1 MELIKQNTQSQIIKS
16 LFVIFLGS
24 IILTISAKIKVPFY
38 PVPMTMQTFVVVL
51 IGVTLG
57 WKLGLATVFAYLFE
71 GAIGIPVFA
80 GTPEKGLGVA
90 YLMGPTGGYLFGFLV
105 ATYVAGSFKYDNC
118 FDSQKFK
125 LAKEN
130 LPFFLALRSA
140 ITLPYKNVIK
150 LIFSVS
156 FIYIFGLL
164 WLGFLI
170 GWDKPIF
177 QLGAYPFL
185 LAELFKM
192 LILAYIAGFFYKVKK
207 II

>member
-1 MELIKQNTQSQIIKS
+1 MEVVKSQNLRILKYAII
-16 LFVIFLGS
+16 IFLGS
-24 IILTISAKIKVPFY
+24 ILLAVSSKIKVPFY

-51 IGVTLG
+51 IGITLG

-71 GAIGIPVFA
+71 GIIGLPVFA
-80 GTPEKGLGVA
+80 GTPEKGIGFT
-90 YLMGPTGGYLFGFLV
+90 YFMGPTGGYLFGFLV
-105 ATYVAGSFKYDNC
+105 ATFVAGSFKYENC
-118 FDSQKFK
+118 FDSNKFK

-130 LPFFLALRSA
+130 LPFFLAFRSS
-140 ITLPYKNVIK
+140 IILPHKNFIK
-150 LIFSVS
+150 LIFAVS

-192 LILAYIAGFFYKVKK
+192 LILAYVAGFFYKIKK
-207 II
+207 TI

>member
-130 LPFFLALRSA
+130 LPFFLALRSV
-140 ITLPYKNVIK
+140 ITLPYKNIIK

-185 LAELFKM
+185 LSELFKM

>member
-90 YLMGPTGGYLFGFLV
+90 YLMGPTGG
-105 ATYVAGSFKYDNC
+105 
-118 FDSQKFK
+118 
-125 LAKEN
+125 
-130 LPFFLALRSA
+130 
-140 ITLPYKNVIK
+140 
-150 LIFSVS
+150 
-156 FIYIFGLL
+156 
-164 WLGFLI
+164 
-170 GWDKPIF
+170 
-177 QLGAYPFL
+177 
-185 LAELFKM
+185 
-192 LILAYIAGFFYKVKK
+192 
-207 II
+207 

>member
-16 LFVIFLGS
+16 LFVIFLGT

-57 WKLGLATVFAYLFE
+57 WKLGVATVFAYLFE

-140 ITLPYKNVIK
+140 ITLPYKNIIK

-156 FIYIFGLL
+156 FIYILGLL
-164 WLGFLI
+164 WLGLLI

-192 LILAYIAGFFYKVKK
+192 LILAYVAGFFCKVKK

>member
-80 GTPEKGLGVA
+80 GTPEKGLGFA

-130 LPFFLALRSA
+130 LPFFLAFRSA
-140 ITLPYKNVIK
+140 ITLPYKNFIK

-185 LAELFKM
+185 LSELFKM

>member
-140 ITLPYKNVIK
+140 ITLPYKNIIK

-185 LAELFKM
+185 IAELFKM
-192 LILAYIAGFFYKVKK
+192 LILAYVAGFFYKVKK

>member
-71 GAIGIPVFA
+71 GAIWIPVFA

-140 ITLPYKNVIK
+140 ITLPYKNIIK

-164 WLGFLI
+164 LLGFLI

>member
-130 LPFFLALRSA
+130 LPYFLALRSA
-140 ITLPYKNVIK
+140 ITLPYKNIIK